1 MACTL
6 ARTWF
11 GCIFRDENAA
21 TPWLHAKVTQACRSY
36 TRTSRGVVRMLA
48 LALHTGSFEHARRRV
63 ENYMKI
69 VPRRVENRPGGV
81 QNRLLEASGGL
92 LGARWTPFDRQGRS
106 EAEFGRLL
114 GRSWGAPGGSWG
126 RLGASWAA
134 LGTTWAAPGAH
145 FGLPGSSFWSF
156 LGPPLKK

>member
-1 MACTL
+1 
-6 ARTWF
+6 
-11 GCIFRDENAA
+11 
-21 TPWLHAKVTQACRSY
+21 
-36 TRTSRGVVRMLA
+36 MLA

-92 LGARWTPFDRQGRS
+92 LGARWTPFDRQGCS

-134 LGTTWAAPGAH
+134 PGPPGPLLGASRGSFWDLPGADLDVLDG
-145 FGLPGSSFWSF
+145 FCSAT
-156 LGPPLKK
+156 